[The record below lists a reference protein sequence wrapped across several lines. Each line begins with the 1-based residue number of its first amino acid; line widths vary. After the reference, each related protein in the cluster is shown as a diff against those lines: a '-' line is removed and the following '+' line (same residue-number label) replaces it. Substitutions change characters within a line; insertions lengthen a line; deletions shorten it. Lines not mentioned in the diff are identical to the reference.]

1 MVRVS
6 AARLIPMDA
15 REIVEGLALTARTAA
30 RTLVATTGDTRRAA
44 LRAIADEIDARADEI
59 AAANN
64 LDIERAKAES
74 MHPQMQDRLLLTLD
88 RIAGIAR
95 GARQVA
101 DLEDPLGRI
110 LKKSTLPNGLELEQ
124 ITVPFGVIGM
134 VYEARPN
141 VTVDAAVILLMS
153 GNAALLRGSSTADAS
168 NRVLV
173 EVMRSALAK
182 TSISPDVIQLVPS
195 DDRATVKALLTA
207 RGKVDLVI
215 PRGSAA
221 LIRMVVDEA
230 TVPTIETGAGVCH
243 VYVDA
248 AADLQKALPIV
259 MNSKTHRPSVCNA
272 AETVLIHKGVAEKF
286 LPTLLQSLHGAGVL
300 LHCDEA
306 TEKVAQ
312 SLSIDT
318 TRATAEN
325 WGTEYGVLEINVGVV
340 DSLESAIDHIA
351 TFGTQHTEAIVTED
365 KESARKFIAMSD
377 CAAVMVNAS
386 TRFTDGEQMGFGA
399 EIGISNQKLHARGPM
414 GLEAMT
420 TTTWVVTGTGQIRS

>member
-1 MVRVS
+1 
-6 AARLIPMDA
+6 MDA
-15 REIVEGLALTARTAA
+15 TAIVEGLALTARSAA
-30 RTLVATTGDTRRAA
+30 RTLVASSADTRRQA
-44 LRAIADEIDARADEI
+44 LRAIAIALEDRSDEIL
-59 AAANN
+59 AANS
-64 LDIERAKAES
+64 LDIQRARDES
-74 MHPQMQDRLLLTLD
+74 MHPQMQDRLLLTSA
-88 RIAGIAR
+88 RITGMAN

-110 LKKSTLPNGLELEQ
+110 LKKSTLANGLELEQ
-124 ITVPFGVIGM
+124 ISVPFGVIGM

-153 GNAALLRGSSTADAS
+153 GNTALLRGSSTADAS
-168 NRVLV
+168 NKILI
-173 EVMRSALAK
+173 EVMRSALAT
-182 TSISPDVIQLVPS
+182 TSISPDVLQLVPS
-195 DDRATVKALLTA
+195 DERASVKALLTA

-215 PRGSAA
+215 PRGSAS

-243 VYVDA
+243 VYIDA
-248 AADLQKALPIV
+248 AADLAKALPIV
-259 MNSKTHRPSVCNA
+259 LNSKTHRPSVCNA
-272 AETVLIHKGVAEKF
+272 AETVLVHTSIAGKF
-286 LPTLLQSLHGAGVL
+286 LPTLLTSLHSAGVV
-300 LHCDEA
+300 LHVDPAVEVVAKTLDIDVTQA
-306 TEKVAQ
+306 T
-312 SLSIDT
+312 T
-318 TRATAEN
+318 EN
-325 WGTEYGVLEINVGVV
+325 WGTEYGVLEMNVGIV
-340 DSLESAIDHIA
+340 DSLESAVDHIA

-365 KESARKFIAMSD
+365 KESARKFVAMSD